1 MQNRWLGGLAMT
13 AFMLAAGPASATTIV
28 STVGDLDCFGLGG
41 ACADGDLFLSLGGT
55 FFTDYR
61 SPGDVL
67 AAPHTDIWQTLPSS
81 GASWS
86 HTYALDGAPTAA
98 SFEFLMAGYADIGLA
113 HLFIDGVLAA
123 TYDFSGQFQ
132 TLHSLSVAV
141 PLAAID
147 GSTSFMFVTESSGD
161 GGIIDA
167 STLTIETEA
176 AAVPEPATLF
186 LLGAGLMGIG
196 ARRRRV
202 R

>member
-1 MQNRWLGGLAMT
+1 MQNRWLRGLAMT
-13 AFMLAAGPASATTIV
+13 AFVLAAGPASATTIV

-67 AAPHTDIWQTLPSS
+67 AAPHTDIWQTLPS

-132 TLHSLSVAV
+132 TVHLLSVAV
-141 PLAAID
+141 PLSAID
-147 GSTSFMFVTESSGD
+147 GSTSFMFVTDSSGD

-167 STLTIETEA
+167 STLTIET
-176 AAVPEPATLF
+176 AAVPEPATVL
-186 LLGAGLMGIG
+186 LLGAGLLGIG

-202 R
+202 S